1 MKLNFNDTQIVL
13 EPYNTNFVDR
23 WMNWVFDS
31 SNTLRLNFDDVA
43 VQQQYT
49 LWLENVDNAKQ
60 TFGYG

>member
-43 VQQQYT
+43 VQTTIYS
-49 LWLENVDNAKQ
+49 VVRKCR
-60 TFGYG
+60 